1 MHTHT
6 YSGQTLKHDHPGGDQ
21 PHGYYGHPEDNV
33 NSPEFGAGTYAPGDT
48 LADALAAV
56 DRAKGSGF
64 TTDGTAKRHLVRM
77 LFDLAETVRA
87 RTARLQGD
95 GMAGFDPATAQLR
108 LDQAVSHLTA
118 HHPRAARDARL
129 ASMLSGLRDEL
140 QAADWLRPVY
150 AVTREKVEELAGRE
164 VTAEEYARISIAI
177 EFSTIG
183 ECVSAAV
190 GQVVDL
196 AGGDAES

>member
-1 MHTHT
+1 MGYLDHDSLASRHTHT
-6 YSGQTLKHDHPGGDQ
+6 YQGQTLRHDHPGGDQ

-33 NSPEFGAGTYAPGDT
+33 NSPEFGAGTYELSAP
-48 LADALAAV
+48 
-56 DRAKGSGF
+56 
-64 TTDGTAKRHLVRM
+64 
-77 LFDLAETVRA
+77 
-87 RTARLQGD
+87 RTGD

-118 HHPRAARDARL
+118 HHPRAARDGRL

-164 VTAEEYARISIAI
+164 VTAEEYARIAMAI

-190 GQVVDL
+190 DQVIDL
-196 AGGDAES
+196 ASGDAES